1 MTVKDRE
8 ILDRIDHFQRD
19 GVPVHVSRFIGI
31 DASYADEAEGTTKS
45 EERTS

>member
-8 ILDRIDHFQRD
+8 IQDRVDQFQRD
-19 GVPVHVSRFIGI
+19 GVPVRVSRFIGV
-31 DASYADEAEGTTKS
+31 DASDADEAEDPTKS